1 MKLKFYKSLPNSLAK
16 TRISKLVEANRSAWE
31 DFRRAEKLGVKAGD
45 PLYDYRLQRAIGFQ
59 DALLVMGIAEH
70 EWMVEDLPNV

>member
-16 TRISKLVEANRSAWE
+16 TRISKLVEANRDAWA
-31 DFRRAEKLGVKAGD
+31 DFKKAEELGVKAGD

-59 DALLVMGIAEH
+59 DSLKAMGIAEY
-70 EWMVEDLPNV
+70 EWMVEVS